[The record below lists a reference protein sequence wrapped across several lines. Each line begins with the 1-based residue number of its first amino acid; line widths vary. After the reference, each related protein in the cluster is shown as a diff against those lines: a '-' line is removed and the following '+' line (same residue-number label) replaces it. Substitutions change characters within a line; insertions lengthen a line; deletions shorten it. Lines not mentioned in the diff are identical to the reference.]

1 MWSSN
6 IELTSWKFHYLLH
19 RMTEKRG
26 RITFWVLKK
35 VRETEGTFDM
45 VLNLFTKSNLNYLK
59 NLNHFSTKSTVLQSN
74 HNVSSRNEADQQFNA
89 YIHQLNVFLNM
100 EITMIWKESQIKIH
114 WNEQVAH
121 KTGVFDILSNI
132 DNGAFLR

>member
-1 MWSSN
+1 
-6 IELTSWKFHYLLH
+6 
-19 RMTEKRG
+19 MTEKRG

-89 YIHQLNVFLNM
+89 YIHQLNVCLNM
-100 EITMIWKESQIKIH
+100 EITVI
-114 WNEQVAH
+114 
-121 KTGVFDILSNI
+121 
-132 DNGAFLR
+132 